1 MNEIEKLYESVI
13 KKSQENLEL
22 LGQKLLEL
30 TGLRDELIEKGEAIL
45 QEATNAKDAA
55 AAIPLEFQNK
65 FDKISKVSKEYLEV
79 VGQSTEKY
87 LEGNNALFTSKL
99 NKLHEK
105 TVKIGYE
112 ITRLQKIDP
121 TDIFESH
128 SKVLLKNVKNEF
140 NADLKELDKNNTLLR
155 ERSGELKGEIN
166 RLKSVD
172 LQANFD
178 QHQKTLSDIFGA
190 MNSVSGNISSLL
202 QAQNNL
208 LSSVIDQSKATV
220 RLDRSQS
227 EMHEKLNLL
236 KEDFENN
243 NSTMLEKIDE
253 YNTLQ
258 GSSLKVLKI
267 QSFIQLLL
275 ILILV
280 IIYIIK

>member
-22 LGQKLLEL
+22 LGTKLLEL

>member
-243 NSTMLEKIDE
+243 NSTVLEKIDE

>member
-22 LGQKLLEL
+22 LGTKLLEL

-105 TVKIGYE
+105 TVKIGHE